1 VYPKTMNTKLQLACA
16 YMGPVFVF
24 LFFFGLVPLAQFVP
38 PPSPSA
44 SATTIGHMYRDDP
57 TRVRLGLLLMTMS
70 TALTIP
76 WGLTIAN
83 WTKRAEGR
91 YSLLT
96 YAQIMCIGISSLVG
110 VLTGLVWSVAA
121 FRPEVTSL
129 ATTRM
134 LNDFGWFLYL
144 FTWPPFSMW
153 AIVIGIGVLLDK
165 SETPAFPRWVA
176 YMNFW
181 LAFLLIPA
189 GLMLF
194 FKTGPFAFDGLVT
207 FWVPNVA
214 FFGWIIVMTW
224 LVIKAIKAEE
234 RRQAAEPLPA
244 TSGEE
249 ARAPSRPIAQPA

>member
-1 VYPKTMNTKLQLACA
+1 MNTKLQLACA
-16 YMGPVFVF
+16 YLGPVFVL
-24 LFFFGLVPLAQFVP
+24 LFFLGLVPLAQFVP
-38 PPSPSA
+38 PPSPNA
-44 SATTIGHMYRDDP
+44 SAVTIGHMYRDDP

-76 WGLTIAN
+76 WGLTIVT

-91 YSLLT
+91 YSLLSYT
-96 YAQIMCIGISSLVG
+96 QIACIGISSLVG

-144 FTWPPFSMW
+144 FTWPPFSIW
-153 AIVIGIGVLLDK
+153 ALAVGIGVLMDK
-165 SETPAFPRWVA
+165 SEEPAFPRWVA

-194 FKTGPFAFDGLVT
+194 FKSGPFAWDGLVT

-214 FFGWIIVMTW
+214 FFGWIVVMTW
-224 LVIKAIKAEE
+224 LVIKAIRAEE
-234 RRQAAEPLPA
+234 RRQAALPSPA
-244 TSGEE
+244 ARGDE
-249 ARAPSRPIAQPA
+249 ALAPSRPLAAPA

>member
-1 VYPKTMNTKLQLACA
+1 MNTKLQLACA
-16 YMGPVFVF
+16 WLGPVFVF
-24 LFFFGLVPLAQFVP
+24 MFFLGLVPLAQFVP
-38 PPSPSA
+38 PPSPNASA
-44 SATTIGHMYRDDP
+44 STIGHLYRDDP

-76 WGLTIAN
+76 WGLTIAT

-96 YAQIMCIGISSLVG
+96 YTQIACIGLSSLVG

-121 FRPEVTSL
+121 FRPEVTAL

-144 FTWPPFSMW
+144 FTWPPFSIW
-153 AIVIGIGVLLDK
+153 ALAVGLGVLLDK
-165 SETPAFPRWVA
+165 SEEPAFPRWVA
-176 YMNFW
+176 YMNLW

-194 FKTGPFAFDGLVT
+194 FKTGPFAFDGVIT

-224 LVIKAIKAEE
+224 LVIKATRAEA
-234 RRQAAEPLPA
+234 RRQAAGRLRVGGDEPASEPSPRVVAPA
-244 TSGEE
+244 G
-249 ARAPSRPIAQPA
+249 